1 MIWLMKIMFLS
12 LNLTTILQE
21 DEDEDDE
28 IERLIKAAE
37 KERAALLE
45 KPVPAPPPR

>member
-1 MIWLMKIMFLS
+1 MKIMFLS
-12 LNLTTILQE
+12 PNLTTAILQ
-21 DEDEDDE
+21 EDEDDE

>member
-12 LNLTTILQE
+12 PNLTTILQ
-21 DEDEDDE
+21 EDEDDE

>member
-1 MIWLMKIMFLS
+1 MKIMFLS
-12 LNLTTILQE
+12 PNLTTAILQE